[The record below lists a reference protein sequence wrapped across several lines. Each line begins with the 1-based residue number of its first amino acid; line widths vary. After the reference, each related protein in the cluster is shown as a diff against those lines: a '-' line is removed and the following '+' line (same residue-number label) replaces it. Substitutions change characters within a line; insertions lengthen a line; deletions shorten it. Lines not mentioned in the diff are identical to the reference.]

1 MADKNDD
8 FLGDLLDPKKLLE
21 QLRECETKQFKNAI
35 DLLQECEERHRR
47 NEKKLSRLTIAASAG
62 GALVGQEAVKEAGA
76 IVETLDSVIS
86 GDVSAI
92 QDVAEGAGFDPA
104 SIGLSVDENGNVI
117 LPGGFFGGAG
127 GGGGAGA
134 GNMGVNPLKANPSND
149 DESSE
154 EDEEEGKKE
163 EEEEE
168 AEEEEEE
175 EEEEEDEED
184 EEEEEEEE
192 EDEEEEEEEEE
203 DKEEEE
209 EEEQE
214 EEEEEEPEEEEKEEQ
229 QEEEPEQE
237 PEPEQD
243 QPEPDPPSA
252 DQSASIPSLPDNTEE
267 TKLIDYFEEAVA
279 LTEMEALEN
288 IIQDT
293 PNLLEELPAILR
305 SRKPDA
311 GEVIVGDYETND
323 PTPPIVVD
331 EEVEVVEEVI
341 ETIEVPA
348 SPVDPY
354 TPPYIPPIAGVP
366 IPEPGVLGVVMIA
379 AWFCAGW
386 SFRRRRDKD

>member
-8 FLGDLLDPKKLLE
+8 VLGDLLDPKKLLE

-92 QDVAEGAGFDPA
+92 TDVAEGAGFDPA
-104 SIGLSVDENGNVI
+104 SIGLSVDENGNVV

-127 GGGGAGA
+127 GAGGNGF
-134 GNMGVNPLKANPSND
+134 GNLGVNPEKANPTT
-149 DESSE
+149 
-154 EDEEEGKKE
+154 EDEEDATDEDEEKGKKE

-168 AEEEEEE
+168 GEEEEEE
-175 EEEEEDEED
+175 EES
-184 EEEEEEEE
+184 EEEEEEESE
-192 EDEEEEEEEEE
+192 EEEDEDEEEDEEE

-214 EEEEEEPEEEEKEEQ
+214 EEEEEQEEEEKEEQ
-229 QEEEPEQE
+229 QEQEQE
-237 PEPEQD
+237 QEQQQD
-243 QPEPDPPSA
+243 TPEPDPPSS
-252 DQSASIPSLPDNTEE
+252 DQSASIPSLPDNTQE
-267 TKLIDYFEEAVA
+267 TNLLDYFEEALA
-279 LTEMEALEN
+279 LTEMEAFDN
-288 IIQDT
+288 IILDT

-311 GEVIVGDYETND
+311 GEVIVGDYDTND
-323 PTPPIVVD
+323 PTPPIVID
-331 EEVEVVEEVI
+331 EEVDVTEEVI
-341 ETIEVPA
+341 ETVEVPA
-348 SPVDPY
+348 SPID
-354 TPPYIPPIAGVP
+354 PYIPPIAGVP
-366 IPEPGVLGVVMIA
+366 IPEPGVLGIVILV

-386 SFRRRRDKD
+386 SFKRRRDKD